1 MKTALKTRRAC
12 PWFILPA
19 IAGLSGCQK
28 DAPAPLRQ
36 APVVQTA
43 SVTNSGSAA
52 DLALS
57 GQLDADVSVAVSF
70 KGLGTVQKVMVSEGQ
85 SVRQGQIL
93 AIQDAASLKDQ
104 LASAQAK
111 ARQAEDAYNR
121 LEPMH
126 KNGTVPEI
134 KWVEVETGRD
144 QARSMV
150 SMARRNM
157 EDAVLRAPL
166 SGIIAKRSVEPGEQA
181 PLGQAAFTIVQ
192 TGTMLATVAVAEK
205 DVVGLKTGAA
215 AHVSISAA
223 NQDLSGK
230 IREIGIEADPLSR
243 TYKVKVAIPN
253 PKGLLR
259 VGMVAEVHLCTPGKH
274 PGALVPGAAVLT
286 DANGNRFVWVEA
298 NGIVR
303 RRLVR
308 VAGFLKEGL
317 AVDSGISSGENVVV
331 SGTPMLSDGLHVRI
345 GN

>member
-1 MKTALKTRRAC
+1 M
-12 PWFILPA
+12 

-28 DAPAPLRQ
+28 EAPAPLWQ
-36 APVVQTA
+36 APVVRTA
-43 SVTNSGSAA
+43 PVTNSGSAA
-52 DLALS
+52 NLALS

-70 KGLGTVQKVMVSEGQ
+70 KGLGTVQKVLVSEGQ

-104 LASAQAK
+104 LATAQAK

-166 SGIIAKRSVEPGEQA
+166 SGIVAKRSVEPGEQA

-205 DVVGLKTGAA
+205 DIVGLKTGAA
-215 AHVSISAA
+215 ARVSISAA

-259 VGMVAEVHLCTPGKH
+259 VGMVAEVHLRAPGQH
-274 PGALVPGAAVLT
+274 PGVLVPGSAVLT
-286 DANGNRFVWVEA
+286 DASGNRFVWVEA
-298 NGIVR
+298 NGIVK

-331 SGTPMLSDGLHVRI
+331 SGTPMLSDNLHVRI